1 MAGSVSHGLKLTLA
15 GVQTAKTFSRWYDM
29 TRRRPTQTQGQQHRG
44 FGHLGIQ
51 NTNGLAH
58 NMSEVTQGTPTGTIS
73 EWECGNKRGE
83 PGVVGSSQDQGC
95 CCRRGSDGG
104 GLLQRNPSPSGNWEM
119 NKTREDNR
127 PNPLTLKQPDNTGT
141 GANNSHR
148 PTRLHGLHFN
158 EIQASI
164 LDLAALNGD

>member
-1 MAGSVSHGLKLTLA
+1 
-15 GVQTAKTFSRWYDM
+15 
-29 TRRRPTQTQGQQHRG
+29 
-44 FGHLGIQ
+44 
-51 NTNGLAH
+51 
-58 NMSEVTQGTPTGTIS
+58 
-73 EWECGNKRGE
+73 
-83 PGVVGSSQDQGC
+83 
-95 CCRRGSDGG
+95 
-104 GLLQRNPSPSGNWEM
+104 M
-119 NKTREDNR
+119 NKAREDNR